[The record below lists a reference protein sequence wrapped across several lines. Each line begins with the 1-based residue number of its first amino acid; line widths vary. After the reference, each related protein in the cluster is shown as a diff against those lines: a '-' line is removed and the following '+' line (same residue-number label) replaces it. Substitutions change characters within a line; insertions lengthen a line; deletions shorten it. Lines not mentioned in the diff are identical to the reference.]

1 MRGTLGKRFRSV
13 SVASTLIFRASGVN
27 GRNDIHTFE
36 TTTHCLVVVSK
47 LPREDIKKDL
57 TVNNKQLVLG
67 TPSICCVFT
76 RSVAPSPL
84 LCSDH
89 EISVFISTCLSLASL
104 ADS

>member
-57 TVNNKQLVLG
+57 TVNNKQLV
-67 TPSICCVFT
+67 SQF
-76 RSVAPSPL
+76 
-84 LCSDH
+84 
-89 EISVFISTCLSLASL
+89 
-104 ADS
+104 